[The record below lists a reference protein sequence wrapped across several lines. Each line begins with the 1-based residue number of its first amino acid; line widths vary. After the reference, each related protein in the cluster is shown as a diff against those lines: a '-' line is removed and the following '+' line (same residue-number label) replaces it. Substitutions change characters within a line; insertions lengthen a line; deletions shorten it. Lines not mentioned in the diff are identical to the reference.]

1 MIWSNVFLKYISDWK
16 IIDTQTQLC
25 ACVPFVCIIPFQHDF
40 EFVDLYQDHVTCIC
54 RMWVCAVLRVSIV
67 LCTRSTATHTQLL
80 TYKTPC
86 SSTLIHPYQQCPH
99 CVTLMSGLFPWF
111 QITRR
116 VSISTWVI
124 FYYAKE
130 LLFFILFCTSNNA
143 VMLNACFW
151 LKCVLC
157 ILYLLHARVS
167 DVPHHEPCD
176 YCEIIF
182 MRDRKE
188 KRKKKNNLPS
198 VWVHVSIYPWA
209 GSYDTHMLQSNAQCI
224 TMHCM

>member
-111 QITRR
+111 QITQQ
-116 VSISTWVI
+116 VSIFKI
-124 FYYAKE
+124 LE
-130 LLFFILFCTSNNA
+130 LFFIMQKNFCFLSYFVHLT
-143 VMLNACFW
+143 ML
-151 LKCVLC
+151 LC
-157 ILYLLHARVS
+157 WMRVS
-167 DVPHHEPCD
+167 DWSVSCV
-176 YCEIIF
+176 YYTFC
-182 MRDRKE
+182 MRE
-188 KRKKKNNLPS
+188 
-198 VWVHVSIYPWA
+198 WVTSHTMNRA
-209 GSYDTHMLQSNAQCI
+209 I
-224 TMHCM
+224 TVK